1 MPKVLPKSPFVNADL
16 RQKLCETNVMLK
28 VMLTFMPKATN
39 VYEYRP
45 WSTQDQLDKHTTE

>member
-1 MPKVLPKSPFVNADL
+1 MPKVLPKSPFENTDL
-16 RQKLCETNVMLK
+16 RQNVCETNVMLK

-45 WSTQDQLDKHTTE
+45 WSTQDQHDKHTTE